1 MEISSKTIDIEL
13 LKKRMI
19 SPDAGAYTSFEG
31 WVRNENE
38 GRRVIRLEYEVYDF
52 LAVKEGKKIIHEA
65 CEQFSVINADCIHR
79 EGVLE
84 IGDCAVWVGAV
95 SPHRNEAFLACRYI
109 IDQVKIRLPIWKKE
123 HYFDGDSGW
132 VKCERCSEG
141 IPV

>member
-1 MEISSKTIDIEL
+1 MEISSEAIDIEF
-13 LKKRMI
+13 LKNRMVN
-19 SPDAGAYTSFEG
+19 PDAGAYASFEG

-38 GRRVIRLEYEVYDF
+38 GRRVIRLEYEVYDL
-52 LAVKEGKKIIHEA
+52 LAVKEGKKIIREA
-65 CEQFSVINADCIHR
+65 CEKFSVINADCIHR
-79 EGVLE
+79 EGALE

-123 HYFDGDSGW
+123 HYFDGHSGW

-141 IPV
+141 ILV

>member
-1 MEISSKTIDIEL
+1 MVN
-13 LKKRMI
+13 
-19 SPDAGAYTSFEG
+19 PDAGAYASFEG

-38 GRRVIRLEYEVYDF
+38 GRRVIRLEYEVYDL
-52 LAVKEGKKIIHEA
+52 LAVKEGKKIIREA
-65 CEQFSVINADCIHR
+65 CEKFSVINADCIHR
-79 EGVLE
+79 EGALE

>member
-38 GRRVIRLEYEVYDF
+38 GRRVIRLEYEVYDL
-52 LAVKEGKKIIHEA
+52 LAVKEGKKIIREA
-65 CEQFSVINADCIHR
+65 CEKFSVINADCIHR
-79 EGVLE
+79 EGALE

-123 HYFDGDSGW
+123 HYFDGHSGW

-141 IPV
+141 ILV